1 MASEFGAISLV
12 PPLLAIVLAIATRR
26 AMLSLFL
33 GVWVGGA
40 IVAAA
45 AADTVVEYA
54 AVPFTGVV
62 EAFDWI
68 VSAVGE
74 STFQAKIIIFTFLL
88 GAGIALL
95 WRLGGSLAVA
105 QFARSKV
112 DSHRRVGVVT
122 WLFGMVWFFD
132 DYANT
137 AIVGSAMKDMADNM
151 RMSREKLAY
160 ILDST
165 AAPVATFGISSWV
178 AFQIGLV
185 ASAYEEMGIQGETP
199 SAVATFLWSIPFNVY
214 CLLAVLMVGIV
225 VVTQRDFGEMLDAE
239 TRARRTGNVT
249 REDANPLQSMKED
262 LGDPVTDD
270 PRLRTFVFPVLVL
283 VVVVLGGAAYTG
295 WTGFMGSDAVEG
307 TFTFGE
313 ALLGQAPMD
322 GGEIA
327 LGIAEN
333 ADFTGAL
340 VWGSFG
346 MVATALTL
354 GLIDDHIDLEEG
366 METVLDGF
374 GIMLHAVS
382 ILVLAWS
389 IGSVASAL
397 GTGDYVTGIAEGIV
411 TPTLLPI
418 VILFAAA
425 FISFSIGTS
434 WGTMALVTPVAVPLA
449 WSIGNQNP
457 EMVAVAVGAVFSG
470 SIFGDHC
477 SPISDTTILSST
489 FAGSDHID
497 HVRTQMYYA
506 VTVISV
512 ATLAYL
518 IYGVTGLG
526 PAVFLPVCAVVLIGL
541 VYGLSELDA
550 SRKDVPAKPFDGAG
564 ADRGTAGD
572 D

>member
-1 MASEFGAISLV
+1 MASDFGALSLV
-12 PPLLAIVLAIATRR
+12 PPLLAIALAIITRR

-33 GVWVGGA
+33 GVWIGGA
-40 IVAAA
+40 IVAGA
-45 AADTVVEYA
+45 AADTVLEYA
-54 AVPFTGVV
+54 ATPFTGVI
-62 EAFDWI
+62 EAFGWI
-68 VSAVGE
+68 ISSIGE
-74 STFQAKIIIFTFLL
+74 STFQAKIIVFTFLL

-105 QFARSKV
+105 QFARSRV
-112 DSHRRVGVVT
+112 DSHRRVGIVT

-151 RMSREKLAY
+151 QMSREKLAY

-185 ASAYEEMGIQGETP
+185 QTAYENMGIQGDTP
-199 SAVATFLWSIPFNVY
+199 SATATFLWSIPFNVY
-214 CLLAVLMVGIV
+214 CLFALLMVGIV

-249 REDANPLQSMKED
+249 RENANPLQSMKED
-262 LGDPVTDD
+262 LGNPVTDN
-270 PRLRTFVFPVLVL
+270 PRLRTFVFPVTVL
-283 VVVVLGGAAYTG
+283 VVVVIGGAA
-295 WTGFMGSDAVEG
+295 WTGY
-307 TFTFGE
+307 
-313 ALLGQAPMD
+313 APGRD
-322 GGEIA
+322 A

-389 IGSVASAL
+389 IGSVATAL
-397 GTGDYVTGIAEGIV
+397 GTGDYVTGIAEGFV
-411 TPTLLPI
+411 SPMMLPI
-418 VILFAAA
+418 VILFTSAV
-425 FISFSIGTS
+425 ISFSIGTS
-434 WGTMALVTPVAVPLA
+434 WGTMSLVTPVAVPLA
-449 WSIGNQNP
+449 WSIGNQSP
-457 EMVAVAVGAVFSG
+457 EMIAVAVGAVFSG

-526 PAVFLPVCAVVLIGL
+526 PAVFLPVGAVVLFSL
-541 VYGLSELDA
+541 VYALSEFDA
-550 SRKDVPAKPFDGAG
+550 NRKDVPAKPFDGTTES
-564 ADRGTAGD
+564 GTVGD

>member
-1 MASEFGAISLV
+1 MATSFGAISLV
-12 PPLLAIVLAIATRR
+12 PPLLAIALAIITRR

-40 IVAAA
+40 IVAADT
-45 AADTVVEYA
+45 ADSALELV
-54 AVPFTGVV
+54 AVPFSGVI
-62 EAFDWI
+62 EAFDWVI
-68 VSAVGE
+68 SAVGE
-74 STFQAKIIIFTFLL
+74 STFNAKIIIFTFLL

-112 DSHRRVGVVT
+112 DSHRRVGIVT

-151 RMSREKLAY
+151 QMSREKLAY

-185 ASAYEEMGIQGETP
+185 QTAYENLGIQGETP
-199 SAVATFLWSIPFNVY
+199 SATLTFLWSIPFNVY
-214 CLLAVLMVGIV
+214 CLFAILMVGIV

-239 TRARRTGNVT
+239 TRSQRTGNVT
-249 REDANPLQSMKED
+249 RENANPLQSMKED

-270 PRLRTFVFPVLVL
+270 PRLRTFVLPVLVL
-283 VVVVLGGAAYTG
+283 VTVVIGGAAWSGYAPG
-295 WTGFMGSDAVEG
+295 RDV
-307 TFTFGE
+307 
-313 ALLGQAPMD
+313 LGVV
-322 GGEIA
+322 
-327 LGIAEN
+327 EN
-333 ADFTGAL
+333 ADFTAAL
-340 VWGSFG
+340 VWGSFS

-354 GLIDDHIDLEEG
+354 GVYDGHIDVAEG

-397 GTGDYVTGIAEGIV
+397 GTGTYVTNVAEGFV
-411 TPTLLPI
+411 SPTLLPV
-418 VILFAAA
+418 VILFTAAV
-425 FISFSIGTS
+425 ISFSIGTS
-434 WGTMALVTPVAVPLA
+434 WGTMSLVTPVAVPLA
-449 WSIGNQNP
+449 WSVGSQDP
-457 EMVAVAVGAVFSG
+457 QMVAVAVGAVFSG

-506 VTVISV
+506 VTVIVV

-518 IYGVTGLG
+518 VYGITGLG
-526 PAVFLPVCAVVLIGL
+526 PVVFLPLGAAVLFGV
-541 VYGLSELDA
+541 VYVLSEFDA
-550 SRKDVPAKPFDGAG
+550 NRKDVHAKPFERAGAG
-564 ADRGTAGD
+564 TSD
-572 D
+572 DD

>member
-1 MASEFGAISLV
+1 MVLPNMASDFGAISLV
-12 PPLLAIVLAIATRR
+12 PPLLAIVLAIVTRR

-33 GVWVGGA
+33 GVWMGGA
-40 IVAAA
+40 IVAEAN
-45 AADTVVEYA
+45 ADSALEYV
-54 AVPFTGVV
+54 AVPLTGVV
-62 EAFDWI
+62 ESFDWI

-105 QFARSKV
+105 QYATARI
-112 DSHRRVGVVT
+112 DSHRRVGIGA

-185 ASAYEEMGIQGETP
+185 ANAYENLGIQGETP

-214 CLLAVLMVGIV
+214 CLFALLMVGIV

-239 TRARRTGNVT
+239 TRARETGNVT
-249 REDANPLQSMKED
+249 RENANPLQSMKED

-270 PRLRTFVFPVLVL
+270 PRLRTFVLPVTVL
-283 VVVVLGGAAYTG
+283 IVVVLGGAF
-295 WTGFMGSDAVEG
+295 WTGY
-307 TFTFGE
+307 
-313 ALLGQAPMD
+313 AP
-322 GGEIA
+322 GRGA
-327 LGIAEN
+327 LGVAEN
-333 ADFTGAL
+333 ANFTGAL

-354 GLIDDHIDLEEG
+354 GLLDGHIDLEEG

-397 GTGDYVTGIAEGIV
+397 GTGDYVTGIAEGLV
-411 TPTLLPI
+411 TPTMLPI

-449 WSIGNQNP
+449 WEIGNQNP
-457 EMVAVAVGAVFSG
+457 EMLAVAVGAVFSG

-526 PAVFLPVCAVVLIGL
+526 PVVFLPVGAVVLFGL
-541 VYGLSELDA
+541 VYALSELDA
-550 SRKDVPAKPFDGAG
+550 ERKDVPAKPFEEP
-564 ADRGTAGD
+564 ADTGTFGD

>member
-1 MASEFGAISLV
+1 MAPEFGALSLV
-12 PPLLAIVLAIATRR
+12 PPLLAIALAIITRR

-33 GVWVGGA
+33 GVWIGGA
-40 IVAAA
+40 IVAGA
-45 AADTVVEYA
+45 AADTVLEYA
-54 AVPFTGVV
+54 ATPFTGVI

-68 VSAVGE
+68 ISSIGE
-74 STFQAKIIIFTFLL
+74 STFQAKIIVFTFLL

-105 QFARSKV
+105 QFARSRV
-112 DSHRRVGVVT
+112 DSHRRVGIVT

-151 RMSREKLAY
+151 QMSREKLAY

-185 ASAYEEMGIQGETP
+185 QTAYENMGIQGDTP
-199 SAVATFLWSIPFNVY
+199 SATATFLWSIPFNVY
-214 CLLAVLMVGIV
+214 CLFALLMVGIV

-249 REDANPLQSMKED
+249 RENANPLQSMKED
-262 LGDPVTDD
+262 LGDPVTDN
-270 PRLRTFVFPVLVL
+270 PRLRTFVFPVTVL
-283 VVVVLGGAAYTG
+283 VVVVIGGAA
-295 WTGFMGSDAVEG
+295 WTGY
-307 TFTFGE
+307 
-313 ALLGQAPMD
+313 APGRD
-322 GGEIA
+322 A

-389 IGSVASAL
+389 IGSVATAL
-397 GTGDYVTGIAEGIV
+397 GTGDYVTGIAEGFV
-411 TPTLLPI
+411 SPMMLPI
-418 VILFAAA
+418 VILFTSAV
-425 FISFSIGTS
+425 ISFSIGTS
-434 WGTMALVTPVAVPLA
+434 WGTMSLVTPVAVPLA
-449 WSIGNQNP
+449 WSIGNQSP

-526 PAVFLPVCAVVLIGL
+526 PAVFLPVSAVVLFGL
-541 VYGLSELDA
+541 VYALSEFDA
-550 SRKDVPAKPFDGAG
+550 NRKDVPAKPFDGTAES
-564 ADRGTAGD
+564 GTVSD

>member
-1 MASEFGAISLV
+1 MASDFGALSLV
-12 PPLLAIVLAIATRR
+12 PPLLAIALAIITRR

-33 GVWVGGA
+33 GVWIGGA
-40 IVAAA
+40 IVAGA
-45 AADTVVEYA
+45 AADTVLEYA
-54 AVPFTGVV
+54 ATPFTGVI

-68 VSAVGE
+68 ISSIGE
-74 STFQAKIIIFTFLL
+74 STFQAKIIVFTFLL

-105 QFARSKV
+105 QFARSRV
-112 DSHRRVGVVT
+112 DSHRRVGIVT

-151 RMSREKLAY
+151 QMSREKLAY

-185 ASAYEEMGIQGETP
+185 QTAYENMGIQGDTP
-199 SAVATFLWSIPFNVY
+199 SATATFLWSIPFNVY
-214 CLLAVLMVGIV
+214 CLFALLMVGII

-249 REDANPLQSMKED
+249 RENANPLQSMKED
-262 LGDPVTDD
+262 LGDPVTDN
-270 PRLRTFVFPVLVL
+270 PRLRTFVFPVTVL
-283 VVVVLGGAAYTG
+283 VVVVIGGAA
-295 WTGFMGSDAVEG
+295 WTGY
-307 TFTFGE
+307 
-313 ALLGQAPMD
+313 APGRD
-322 GGEIA
+322 A

-389 IGSVASAL
+389 IGSVATAL
-397 GTGDYVTGIAEGIV
+397 GTGDYVTGIAEGFV
-411 TPTLLPI
+411 SPMMLPI
-418 VILFAAA
+418 VILFTSAV
-425 FISFSIGTS
+425 ISFSIGTS
-434 WGTMALVTPVAVPLA
+434 WGTMSLVTPVAVPLA
-449 WSIGNQNP
+449 WSIGNQSP

-526 PAVFLPVCAVVLIGL
+526 PAVFLPVSAVVLFGL
-541 VYGLSELDA
+541 VYVLSEFDA
-550 SRKDVPAKPFDGAG
+550 NRKDVPAKPFDGTAES
-564 ADRGTAGD
+564 GTVGD

>member
-1 MASEFGAISLV
+1 MASEFGALSLA
-12 PPLLAIVLAIATRR
+12 PPLLAIVLAIITRR
-26 AMLSLFL
+26 AMLSLFI
-33 GVWVGGA
+33 GVWMGGA
-40 IVAAA
+40 IVAAD
-45 AADTVVEYA
+45 AADSAIEIV
-54 AVPFTGVV
+54 AVPFLGIV
-62 EAFDWI
+62 EAFDWVI
-68 VSAVGE
+68 SSIGE
-74 STFQAKIIIFTFLL
+74 STFNAKIIIFTFLL
-88 GAGIALL
+88 GAGIALI

-185 ASAYEEMGIQGETP
+185 NTAYENMGIQGETP

-214 CLLAVLMVGIV
+214 CLFAVLMVGIV
-225 VVTQRDFGEMLDAE
+225 VITQRDFGEMLDAE
-239 TRARRTGNVT
+239 TRARDTGNVT
-249 REDANPLQSMKED
+249 RENANPLQSMKED
-262 LGDPVTDD
+262 LGDPVTDE
-270 PRLRTFVFPVLVL
+270 PRLRTFVIPVSILI
-283 VVVVLGGAAYTG
+283 VVVLGGAFGTG
-295 WTGFMGSDAVEG
+295 Y
-307 TFTFGE
+307 
-313 ALLGQAPMD
+313 APGRD
-322 GGEIA
+322 A

-333 ADFTGAL
+333 ANFTGAL
-340 VWGSFG
+340 IWGSFG
-346 MVATALTL
+346 MVASTLAL
-354 GLIDDHIDLEEG
+354 GVYDNHIDLGEG
-366 METVLDGF
+366 MESVLDGF

-389 IGSVASAL
+389 IGSVATAL
-397 GTGDYVTGIAEGIV
+397 GTGDYVTGIAEGLV
-411 TPTLLPI
+411 SPTLLPV

-434 WGTMALVTPVAVPLA
+434 WGTMSLVTPVAVPLA
-449 WSIGNQNP
+449 WEIGNQNP

-526 PAVFLPVCAVVLIGL
+526 PAVFLPIGALVLIGL

-550 SRKDVPAKPFDGAG
+550 SRKDVPAKPFEGRQSEAG
-564 ADRGTAGD
+564 TTGD

>member
-1 MASEFGAISLV
+1 MASEFGALSLA
-12 PPLLAIVLAIATRR
+12 PPLLAILLAIVTRR

-33 GVWVGGA
+33 GVWFGGA
-40 IVAAA
+40 IVAAE
-45 AADTVVEYA
+45 AADSALEYV

-112 DSHRRVGVVT
+112 DSHRRVGIVT

-160 ILDST
+160 VLDST

-185 ASAYEEMGIQGETP
+185 QTAYEELGIQGETP

-214 CLLAVLMVGIV
+214 CLFALVLVGIV
-225 VVTQRDFGEMLDAE
+225 VVSQRDFGEMLDAE
-239 TRARRTGNVT
+239 TRARETGNVT

-270 PRLRTFVFPVLVL
+270 PRLRTFALPVTVL
-283 VVVVLGGAAYTG
+283 VVVVLGGAF
-295 WTGFMGSDAVEG
+295 WTGYAPGRDAL
-307 TFTFGE
+307 
-313 ALLGQAPMD
+313 A
-322 GGEIA
+322 IA
-327 LGIAEN
+327 DN

-346 MVATALTL
+346 MVATAITL
-354 GLIDDHIDLEEG
+354 GLIDGHIDLEEG
-366 METVLDGF
+366 MESVLDGF

-397 GTGDYVTGIAEGIV
+397 ETGAYVTNIAEGFV
-411 TPTLLPI
+411 SPTLLPI
-418 VILFAAA
+418 VVLFTAAV
-425 FISFSIGTS
+425 ISFSIGTS
-434 WGTMALVTPVAVPLA
+434 WGTMSLVTPVAVPLA
-449 WSIGNQNP
+449 WEVGTQSP

-497 HVRTQMYYA
+497 HVRTQIPYA
-506 VTVISV
+506 LTALVV

-518 IYGVTGLG
+518 IYGITGFG
-526 PAVFLPVCAVVLIGL
+526 PAVFLPVSAVVLVAL
-541 VYGLSELDA
+541 VYLLSEFDA
-550 SRKDVPAKPFDGAG
+550 NRKDVAAKPFDGATRESG
-564 ADRGTAGD
+564 PPGD

>member
-1 MASEFGAISLV
+1 MASDFGAISLV

-33 GVWVGGA
+33 GVWMGGA

-45 AADTVVEYA
+45 AADGMLEYA

-62 EAFDWI
+62 EAFDWV

-74 STFQAKIIIFTFLL
+74 NTFQAKIIIFTFLL

-105 QFARSKV
+105 QYARSRV
-112 DSHRRVGVVT
+112 DSHRRVGIVT

-185 ASAYEEMGIQGETP
+185 ANAYENLGIQGDTP
-199 SAVATFLWSIPFNVY
+199 SATATFLWSIPYNVY
-214 CLLAVLMVGIV
+214 CLFALLMVGIV

-239 TRARRTGNVT
+239 TRARKTGNVT

-262 LGDPVTDD
+262 LGDPITDE
-270 PRLRTFVFPVLVL
+270 PRLRTFVYPVLVL
-283 VVVVLGGAAYTG
+283 IVVVIGGAA
-295 WTGFMGSDAVEG
+295 WTGYAPGRDALTV
-307 TFTFGE
+307 
-313 ALLGQAPMD
+313 
-322 GGEIA
+322 
-327 LGIAEN
+327 AEN

-354 GLIDDHIDLEEG
+354 GLVDGHIDLENG

-389 IGSVASAL
+389 IGSVANAL
-397 GTGDYVTGIAEGIV
+397 GTGEYVTGIAEGIV

-418 VILFAAA
+418 VIMFTAAV
-425 FISFSIGTS
+425 ISFSIGTP
-434 WGTMALVTPVAVPLA
+434 WGTMSLVTPVAVPLA
-449 WSIGNQNP
+449 WSIGNQSP

-518 IYGVTGLG
+518 VYGVTGLG
-526 PAVFLPVCAVVLIGL
+526 PAVFLPIGAVTLFGL
-541 VYGLSELDA
+541 VYALSEFDA
-550 SRKDVPAKPFDGAG
+550 NRKDVPAKPFDGT
-564 ADRGTAGD
+564 GTDTGTTGD

>member
-1 MASEFGAISLV
+1 
-12 PPLLAIVLAIATRR
+12 
-26 AMLSLFL
+26 MLSLFL

-40 IVAAA
+40 IVAA
-45 AADTVVEYA
+45 DTAEGALELV
-54 AVPFTGVV
+54 AVPFSGVV
-62 EAFDWI
+62 EAFGWI
-68 VSAVGE
+68 ISSIGE
-74 STFQAKIIIFTFLL
+74 STFQAKIIVFTFLL

-105 QFARSKV
+105 QFARSRV

-151 RMSREKLAY
+151 QMSREKLAY

-185 ASAYEEMGIQGETP
+185 QTAFENLGIQAETP
-199 SAVATFLWSIPFNVY
+199 SATATFLYSIPFNVY
-214 CLLAVLMVGIV
+214 CLFAILMVGIV

-239 TRARRTGNVT
+239 TRARRTGQVT
-249 REDANPLQSMKED
+249 REGANPLQSMKED
-262 LGDPVTDD
+262 LGEPVTDE
-270 PRLRTFVFPVLVL
+270 PRLRTFILPVLAL
-283 VVVVLGGAAYTG
+283 IVVVIGGAA
-295 WTGFMGSDAVEG
+295 WTGYAPGRDV
-307 TFTFGE
+307 
-313 ALLGQAPMD
+313 LGVV
-322 GGEIA
+322 
-327 LGIAEN
+327 EN
-333 ADFTGAL
+333 ADFTSAL
-340 VWGSFG
+340 VWGSFS
-346 MVATALTL
+346 MVAIAVSL
-354 GLIDDHIDLEEG
+354 GVYDGHIDIAEG

-397 GTGDYVTGIAEGIV
+397 GTGQYVTSIAEGLV

-425 FISFSIGTS
+425 VISFSIGTS
-434 WGTMALVTPVAVPLA
+434 WGTMSLVTPVAVPLA
-449 WSIGNQNP
+449 WSIGGQDP
-457 EMVAVAVGAVFSG
+457 QMVAVAVGAVFSG

-506 VTVISV
+506 LTVIAV

-518 IYGVTGLG
+518 VYGVTGLG
-526 PAVFLPVCAVVLIGL
+526 PIVFLPLGAVVLFAV
-541 VYGLSELDA
+541 VYALSEFDA
-550 SRKDVPAKPFDGAG
+550 KRKDVPAKPFEGAG
-564 ADRGTAGD
+564 ADVPAGD
-572 D
+572 DD

>member
-1 MASEFGAISLV
+1 MASEFGALSLA
-12 PPLLAIVLAIATRR
+12 PPLLAIVLAIITRR
-26 AMLSLFL
+26 AMLSLFI
-33 GVWVGGA
+33 GVWMGGA
-40 IVAAA
+40 IVAAD
-45 AADTVVEYA
+45 AADSAVEIV
-54 AVPFTGVV
+54 AVPFLGIV
-62 EAFDWI
+62 EAFDWVI
-68 VSAVGE
+68 SSIGE
-74 STFQAKIIIFTFLL
+74 STFNAKIIIFTFLL
-88 GAGIALL
+88 GAGIALI

-185 ASAYEEMGIQGETP
+185 QTAYENMGIQSETP

-214 CLLAVLMVGIV
+214 CLFAILMVGIV
-225 VVTQRDFGEMLDAE
+225 VITQRDFGEMLDAE
-239 TRARRTGNVT
+239 TRARETGNVT
-249 REDANPLQSMKED
+249 RENANPLQSMKED
-262 LGDPVTDD
+262 LGDPVTDE
-270 PRLRTFVFPVLVL
+270 PRLRTFVVPVSVL
-283 VVVVLGGAAYTG
+283 IVVVLGGAVGTG
-295 WTGFMGSDAVEG
+295 Y
-307 TFTFGE
+307 
-313 ALLGQAPMD
+313 APGRD
-322 GGEIA
+322 A

-333 ADFTGAL
+333 ANFTGAL
-340 VWGSFG
+340 IWGSFG
-346 MVATALTL
+346 MVASALTL
-354 GLIDDHIDLEEG
+354 GIYDGHIDLGEG
-366 METVLDGF
+366 MESVLDGF

-389 IGSVASAL
+389 IGSVATAL
-397 GTGDYVTGIAEGIV
+397 GTGDYVTGIAEGLV
-411 TPTLLPI
+411 SPMMLPI

-434 WGTMALVTPVAVPLA
+434 WGTMSLVTPVAVPLA
-449 WSIGNQNP
+449 WEIGNQSP

-526 PAVFLPVCAVVLIGL
+526 PVVFLPVGALVLIGL

-550 SRKDVPAKPFDGAG
+550 SRKEVPAKPFEGPQSET
-564 ADRGTAGD
+564 GTTGD